1 MAILTICDL
10 ANCCKISK
18 TCVRNY
24 FNADFLLTCFKL
36 EVSKCWNN
44 DDLDAFEQ
52 TQSKKFQKEIEI

>member
-44 DDLDAFEQ
+44 DDLDAFD
-52 TQSKKFQKEIEI
+52 